1 MTTLEIRQGD
11 TVQLNLNLTENGEP
25 FVPAEE
31 KVVFTLARFDD
42 VLFSLEAED
51 GVVRIPHEKTDKL
64 TPGTYKFDVRVYN
77 ADKTLVATPVVGKI
91 QVTEVVNHDLL

>member
-77 ADKTLVATPVVGKI
+77 ADKTLVATPVVGEI